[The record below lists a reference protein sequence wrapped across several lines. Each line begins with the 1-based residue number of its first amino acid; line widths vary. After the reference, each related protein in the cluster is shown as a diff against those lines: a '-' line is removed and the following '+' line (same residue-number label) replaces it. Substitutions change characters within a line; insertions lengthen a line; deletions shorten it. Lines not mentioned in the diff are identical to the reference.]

1 MGRKELEP
9 LRKSYKKQSALRN
22 KILKSYRKANKYYK
36 KVRSA
41 GCAKT
46 KTSIK
51 KSSGGKSYYK
61 WSWSWWL
68 RSNRCSRYTKAIASY
83 NKELK
88 SIRKLKKEYSK
99 LYKVYVKAY
108 KNHKKLN
115 SKKIV
120 NKAAFNKY
128 NASKK
133 KFLDFKKTYNVEVKT
148 YKKAKAEVKAAK
160 KWCYSKYRSSSY
172 YTKWRSYRYKSSR
185 TTTRTKT
192 TTT

>member
-1 MGRKELEP
+1 MRIKDQYNNQNAYMKKVGQQVKTGWAHLKGLKSNTNEYKMGRKELEP

-41 GCAKT
+41 GCAKKTKT

-68 RSNRCSRYTKAIASY
+68 RSNKCSRYTKAIASF

-88 SIRKLKKEYSK
+88 SIRKLNKEYK
-99 LYKVYVKAY
+99 RLYSDYKKAH

-120 NKAAFNKY
+120 NKAA
-128 NASKK
+128 
-133 KFLDFKKTYNVEVKT
+133 
-148 YKKAKAEVKAAK
+148 
-160 KWCYSKYRSSSY
+160 
-172 YTKWRSYRYKSSR
+172 
-185 TTTRTKT
+185 
-192 TTT
+192 